1 MPPPHNLER
10 ETDRDALLLPR
21 RLARRPSSEADG
33 LRAPLD
39 STASLALLELG
50 ADFWRRALAVDTIAL
65 LEELRGAPRALV
77 DAHPGDFVVV
87 REAVRVAALASTHA
101 VRRAV
106 GGAAFHARGPRR
118 AAYD

>member
-1 MPPPHNLER
+1 MPPPQCLER
-10 ETDRDALLLPR
+10 ETDRDALLLR
-21 RLARRPSSEADG
+21 EAPDG

-65 LEELRGAPRALV
+65 LEEISGATRALV

-87 REAVRVAALASTHA
+87 REAVRVAALAATHA
-101 VRRAV
+101 VRRAA